1 MEKIFDRGEQFVKH
15 DKNAKTSFFS
25 ESFCGLY
32 KNVSSLLDRIDRL
45 STRLFGHNPEIH
57 ALPPSLSWFL
67 PRLFYSSCH
76 FDSVGYS
83 STYVTE
89 SGFYDVISFSRSIRP
104 LN

>member
-45 STRLFGHNPEIH
+45 STRLFGLKTD

-67 PRLFYSSCH
+67 PRLFYSKVAILI
-76 FDSVGYS
+76 VGYS

-89 SGFYDVISFSRSIRP
+89 SGLYDVMSCSRSIRP